1 MDIVSNKSHKHIQSK
16 GTHHEQSKRK
26 INGQEKTVLVCL
38 LIALMYHVKEMPY
51 VALLTKR
58 KKGLGY
64 GYLSTRGK
72 EGRIICMIIS
82 GENVFMTEESMMN
95 NESDE

>member
-51 VALLTKR
+51 MALLTKR

-64 GYLSTRGK
+64 GYLSTIGK
-72 EGRIICMIIS
+72 KASRRFIRRIR
-82 GENVFMTEESMMN
+82 ENLLVPEE
-95 NESDE
+95 